1 MSTQANNFSRR
12 EKLRRR
18 VLAGIAAL
26 LMGASLVFTSS
37 TSAHNIDVEKAR
49 ELAREYA
56 RQMRDES
63 GGKYTNYTTR
73 CGAMYPNHNHLV
85 SCTIQYYNAKDKA
98 ADVYTCKETIQLNM
112 RAHSQTRGYQ
122 LFEIYGKHTS
132 RPCGS
137 RELTGQQMG

>member
-1 MSTQANNFSRR
+1 MRR
-12 EKLRRR
+12 S
-18 VLAGIAAL
+18 VLVGIVAL
-26 LMGASLVFTSS
+26 LMGVSLVFTSS
-37 TSAHNIDVEKAR
+37 TAGHNIDVAKAR
-49 ELAREYA
+49 EVARDYA

-73 CGAMYPNHNHLV
+73 CGAMYPNHNHLA

-98 ADVYTCKETIQLNM
+98 AGVYTCKETILLYM
-112 RAHSQTRGYQ
+112 RAHSETRGYQ